1 MTIFFNELK
10 VNEHNLFGRFELVE
24 FQGKDY
30 LIVADNRQKDL
41 FDNFI
46 NNVTEITRFIN
57 EKGNM
62 LSNLYDGKAVNFVNL
77 EIGKDNELLIEI
89 KKSDFKATRNF
100 GS

>member
-10 VNEHNLFGRFELVE
+10 VNGHHLFGRFELAE

-30 LIVADNRQKDL
+30 LVVSDIRQKDL

-46 NNVTEITRFIN
+46 NNITEITRFVN
-57 EKGNM
+57 EKGDM
-62 LSNLYDGKAVNFVNL
+62 LKNLYDGKPVNFINL
-77 EIGKDNELLIEI
+77 EIGKDNELIIEVV
-89 KKSDFKATRNF
+89 KSDFKATRNF